1 MVSRP
6 RGSGHDHRDS
16 RIILVKAT
24 RHKIQLCIG
33 AWLIKASFNLPG
45 NGDRNMGSYS
55 ELVQRIRCH
64 AGALITGYAVVRAV
78 AVACT
83 ISFAVAACSAGSSG
97 TSASTVTSSVPPS
110 SSPASASAP
119 PSSSAAAEPAES
131 ATPGKNT
138 PEDAVNGL
146 IKGEL
151 ADNWT
156 LACSHVVPSTQ
167 PTCDQAA
174 NQLPVFTGNATVAGD
189 TISGTEA
196 LVEVTGSM
204 CSNTT
209 GCASN
214 SIPSTGM
221 PSSQV
226 TFMQAYNQALNN
238 SNNLSPVPCIE
249 ENGIW
254 YINASL

>member
-1 MVSRP
+1 VI
-6 RGSGHDHRDS
+6 GDRDS

-24 RHKIQLCIG
+24 RRKIQLCIG

-45 NGDRNMGSYS
+45 NGDRKMGSYR
-55 ELVQRIRCH
+55 ELVQRVRCH
-64 AGALITGYAVVRAV
+64 AKPLITGYAVVRAV

-97 TSASTVTSSVPPS
+97 TSASGTSSVPPS
-110 SSPASASAP
+110 S
-119 PSSSAAAEPAES
+119 SSSAAAEPAES

-156 LACSHVVPSTQ
+156 LACSYVVPSTQ

-221 PSSQV
+221 PGSQV

-238 SNNLSPVPCIE
+238 SNNSLSPVPCIE
-249 ENGIW
+249 ENGSW

>member
-1 MVSRP
+1 
-6 RGSGHDHRDS
+6 
-16 RIILVKAT
+16 
-24 RHKIQLCIG
+24 
-33 AWLIKASFNLPG
+33 
-45 NGDRNMGSYS
+45 MGSYS

-64 AGALITGYAVVRAV
+64 ARARITGYAVVRAV

-97 TSASTVTSSVPPS
+97 TSASGTAAASTVTSSVPPS

-119 PSSSAAAEPAES
+119 ASSSPAAEPAES
-131 ATPGKNT
+131 ASPGKNT

-156 LACSHVVPSTQ
+156 LACSYVVPSTQ
-167 PTCDQAA
+167 PTCTQAA

-189 TISGTEA
+189 TVSGTEA

-238 SNNLSPVPCIE
+238 SNILSPVPCIE